1 MKCREKR
8 DIPGPDL
15 GTGRSYTGQRTAKVM
30 WGQLA
35 SNSPTGPGKKRW
47 AWRRNSTDGE
57 GAAPWS
63 ESSNDAYFPSVVKR
77 DGEMFPQ

>member
-1 MKCREKR
+1 MKNSEKR
-8 DIPGPDL
+8 DPPGPDL

-35 SNSPTGPGKKRW
+35 SNSPTGPGKRK
-47 AWRRNSTDGE
+47 RNSTDGE
-57 GAAPWS
+57 GAAP
-63 ESSNDAYFPSVVKR
+63 SSDSPDEEYFHTVVKR